1 MQSVSQEAGRRDVNG
16 EIDKQSGGTVAWKS
30 MDGQGGKG
38 VQHERASMIRSGL
51 GGVEGA
57 RKLMPTKFLHYY

>member
-1 MQSVSQEAGRRDVNG
+1 
-16 EIDKQSGGTVAWKS
+16 